1 MIKHVQQQSITDFDL
16 GEMQLYENR
25 ILLVKASEV
34 VDLYYIEDDLEI
46 TKDIRLKSLDSGMAT
61 KF

>member
-1 MIKHVQQQSITDFDL
+1 M

-46 TKDIRLKSLDSGMAT
+46 TKEIRMKSLDSAMST